1 MKDAFLK
8 FLKFEKRLSIHTIKS
23 YSIDLNQFIKFYQVY
38 SKKTTLK
45 DVDHRSIRSWI
56 VDLSLKK
63 LSNRSINRKIA
74 TLKSFF
80 KFLIKREFISVN
92 PTNKIRSLKTNSL
105 LPKFIKEK
113 DMKFFFKNLKS
124 ENNFK
129 GQRDLLIIELL
140 YGTGIRVSELI
151 NLKSKDFNNEK
162 EEIKVLGKRGKE
174 RIIPLNNQSIKQIKI
189 RGLQSTK
196 KFQNYIQI
204 KKKTPIIKN
213 EYLITTIKGEKT
225 YPMLISRIVKKNISQ
240 LINSENYNPHLLR
253 HTFATHLLNRGAD
266 LNSIKDLLGHSS
278 LASTQIYTHNSIE
291 KLKKTFEKS
300 HPKAK

>member
-174 RIIPLNNQSIKQIKI
+174 RIIPLNNQSIKQIK
-189 RGLQSTK
+189 
-196 KFQNYIQI
+196 NYIQI

-225 YPMLISRIVKKNISQ
+225 YPMLISRIVKK
-240 LINSENYNPHLLR
+240 
-253 HTFATHLLNRGAD
+253 
-266 LNSIKDLLGHSS
+266 
-278 LASTQIYTHNSIE
+278 IYHN
-291 KLKKTFEKS
+291 
-300 HPKAK
+300 

>member
-174 RIIPLNNQSIKQIKI
+174 RIIPLNNQSIKQIK
-189 RGLQSTK
+189 
-196 KFQNYIQI
+196 NYIQI
-204 KKKTPIIKN
+204 KKLSLF
-213 EYLITTIKGEKT
+213 LILMSFGAEFG
-225 YPMLISRIVKKNISQ
+225 
-240 LINSENYNPHLLR
+240 LR
-253 HTFATHLLNRGAD
+253 R
-266 LNSIKDLLGHSS
+266 
-278 LASTQIYTHNSIE
+278 
-291 KLKKTFEKS
+291 
-300 HPKAK
+300 